1 MKYYLY
7 EEKDGEYKEVDMARL
22 KSALEEVYEKSWNEA
37 WRVVLN
43 DVEDNAI
50 YFSIEMF
57 ENC

>member
-7 EEKDGEYKEVDMARL
+7 EEKDGEYKEVDKARL

>member
-7 EEKDGEYKEVDMARL
+7 EEKDDEYKEVDKARL
-22 KSALEEVYEKSWNEA
+22 KAALEEAYEKSWDEA
-37 WRVVLN
+37 WRVILTR
-43 DVEDNAI
+43 VEDNAL

>member
-1 MKYYLY
+1 MKYYL
-7 EEKDGEYKEVDMARL
+7 EEDGKYKEVDMARL

-37 WRVVLN
+37 WRVILTR
-43 DVEDNAI
+43 VEDNAL

>member
-1 MKYYLY
+1 MKYYLA
-7 EEKDGEYKEVDMARL
+7 EDSEYKEVDMARL
-22 KSALEEVYEKSWNEA
+22 KAALEEAYEKSWNEA

-43 DVEDNAI
+43 RVEDGAL

>member
-7 EEKDGEYKEVDMARL
+7 EEKDDEYKEVDKARL
-22 KSALEEVYEKSWNEA
+22 KAALEEADEKSWNEA
-37 WRVVLN
+37 WRVILTR
-43 DVEDNAI
+43 VEDNAL

>member
-7 EEKDGEYKEVDMARL
+7 EEKDDEYKEVDTARL
-22 KSALEEVYEKSWNEA
+22 KSALEEAYEKSWNEA
-37 WRVVLN
+37 WRVILTR
-43 DVEDNAI
+43 VEDNAL